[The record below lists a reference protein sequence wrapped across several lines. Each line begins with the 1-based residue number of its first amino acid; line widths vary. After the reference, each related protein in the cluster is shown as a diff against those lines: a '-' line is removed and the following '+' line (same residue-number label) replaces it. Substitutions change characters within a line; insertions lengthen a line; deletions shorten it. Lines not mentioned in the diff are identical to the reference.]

1 MFVGAEGVLFSFGGF
16 TSVDFLYECSGCGE
30 KLPGW
35 FNRTPM
41 RHVRHVGNPF
51 NVVMVSK
58 ATGAGASVEC
68 SFKCNAC
75 AGRVSFVGK
84 EAA

>member
-1 MFVGAEGVLFSFGGF
+1 MFVGAEGVMFCFGGF

-35 FNRTPM
+35 FERTPM
-41 RHVRHVGNPF
+41 KHVSRVGNPF
-51 NVVMVSK
+51 NLVMVSK
-58 ATGAGASVEC
+58 AKGASVEC

-75 AGRVSFVGK
+75 AGRVSFLCK